1 MPVPSTLPRALRRAG
16 LLLFVLLP
24 AAAAGQ
30 DRQPPLGYGAMSINL
45 EDVPYPHPV
54 SFLSLEMY
62 GQHVRMAYMDVA
74 PTGTP
79 NGRTVVLFHGF
90 NFWGEYWE
98 PTIEVLAREGYRVV
112 VTDQIGY
119 GRSSKPLIPYTLDD
133 MAANTRHLLEALG
146 VERAA
151 IVGHS
156 MGGML
161 ASRFAFSFPEV
172 TTHVAMVNQVGL
184 EDARLGRAPR
194 YTGDDGVSERSYE
207 SVRRN
212 IERYFVT
219 WKPEYEKF
227 VEIHYGWTLS
237 GDWPRMAEV
246 RDRLSRIIQREPV
259 VYDWPHIRSR
269 ALVIG
274 GMEDGPDYP
283 ELARR
288 VAESIP
294 GARLELIPDVGH
306 IPHLESPAI
315 FHQKLLAFLGS

>member
-1 MPVPSTLPRALRRAG
+1 V
-16 LLLFVLLP
+16 
-24 AAAAGQ
+24 
-30 DRQPPLGYGAMSINL
+30 SINL

-54 SFLSLEMY
+54 SFLPLEMH

-79 NGRTVVLFHGF
+79 NGRTAVLLHGY
-90 NFWGEYWE
+90 NFWGEYWA
-98 PTIEVLAREGYRVV
+98 PTVAELSRAGFRVV
-112 VTDQIGY
+112 VPDQVGY
-119 GRSSKPLIPYTLDD
+119 GRSSKPLIQYNLDD
-133 MAANTRHLLEALG
+133 MAANTRHLLETLG

-161 ASRFAFSFPEV
+161 ASRFASAFPDV

-184 EDARLGRAPR
+184 EDGRVGRPPR
-194 YTGDDGVSERSYE
+194 YTGGEGGVPERSYE
-207 SVRRN
+207 SIRRN

-227 VEIHYGWTLS
+227 VRIHWGWTLS
-237 GDWPRMAEV
+237 GDWPRMAAV
-246 RDRLSRIIQREPV
+246 RAALSRVIQRDPV
-259 VYDWPHIRSR
+259 VYDWPLIRSR

-274 GMEDGPDYP
+274 GAEDGPDYP
-283 ELARR
+283 EQARR

-294 GARLELIPDVGH
+294 GAELVLIPNVGH
-306 IPHLESPAI
+306 IPHLESPEI
-315 FHQKLLAFLGS
+315 FHARLIEFLGS